1 MVGTRRTVRPAIE
14 RARVSGIFWDGPSP
28 EHARPAAERSRRA
41 CLPACRPFPC
51 TDKCRTSTPM
61 PTTVLRRPRQPD
73 PIRCNDRDRALQ
85 QAQRHVDEAGRRLSP
100 IPRQTVRKGGCL
112 PQTRRGTGRASESV
126 GKLSGGAT
134 TSTRTGHRERD
145 IPHCETRAGCK
156 RPAQRVRMAPARL
169 NPISAW
175 P

>member
-1 MVGTRRTVRPAIE
+1 MARAVRFDRPSRGLEFRVSSGTVPPLNMRGRRRNGRVELGCQPAVRS
-14 RARVSGIFWDGPSP
+14 RARTNAV
-28 EHARPAAERSRRA
+28 
-41 CLPACRPFPC
+41 LPLRCQQLP
-51 TDKCRTSTPM
+51 
-61 PTTVLRRPRQPD
+61 VLRRPRQPD